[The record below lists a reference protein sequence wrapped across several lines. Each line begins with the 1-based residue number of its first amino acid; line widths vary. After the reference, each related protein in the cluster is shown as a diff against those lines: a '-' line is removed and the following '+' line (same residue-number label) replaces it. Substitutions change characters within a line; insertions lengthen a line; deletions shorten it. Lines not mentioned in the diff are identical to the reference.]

1 MPPLPCFLF
10 LILLFADNSRA
21 SLSQLIYDS
30 AATNRLSD
38 NKQIQKKKKKKSQT
52 MQLASSPSG
61 NGCFPYANSA
71 HLLANVHR
79 HQFPS
84 VSEEDPVS
92 VRGGERKA
100 PEARGHRV
108 QRLLPALLPSH
119 LPPELTQ
126 EG

>member
-1 MPPLPCFLF
+1 MQFS
-10 LILLFADNSRA
+10 ILA
-21 SLSQLIYDS
+21 
-30 AATNRLSD
+30 
-38 NKQIQKKKKKKSQT
+38 
-52 MQLASSPSG
+52 PSG
-61 NGCFPYANSA
+61 NGSVPHANSA
-71 HLLANVHR
+71 HLLTNVLR

-92 VRGGERKA
+92 VRGGERKT
-100 PEARGHRV
+100 PEAARGHCV

>member
-1 MPPLPCFLF
+1 
-10 LILLFADNSRA
+10 
-21 SLSQLIYDS
+21 
-30 AATNRLSD
+30 
-38 NKQIQKKKKKKSQT
+38 